1 MKKEVSKS
9 LRDMNIDEIIYIY
22 SGLFNGIICKNFTDQ
37 KFVEYKNKYNKFIKY
52 KELGYNS
59 PTAMG
64 RDKIAYGRTIIY
76 GWLIEELVAEL
87 FRSNFL
93 VKSVNYCG
101 QDKEHDFVYC
111 DISKNIKISGK
122 KSSDPDLQ
130 VVLKNSEVFFL
141 EIKTAVKNIFT
152 FKMGG
157 LKSLYKT
164 SAEHETPCII
174 FMLDLDKGLYNIV
187 NLNYFENKSPF
198 ANQNL
203 EGQLC
208 YNLPTPDKKL
218 NELLIDNLDFYLDK
232 NFLSYNYIKKYRLL
246 KIAKNSKNKK
256 IIKIIENKMKI
267 ENIELELKNFHD
279 EIKIIEEIDKDVL
292 KSWDEIEQ
300 ILKNNLNG

>member
-1 MKKEVSKS
+1 MTKEKSKS
-9 LRDMNIDEIIYIY
+9 LRDMNIDEIFDIYLKI
-22 SGLFNGIICKNFTDQ
+22 FNEIICKNFIDQ
-37 KFVEYKNKYNKFIKY
+37 KFTEYKNKYNKFIEY
-52 KELGYNS
+52 KKLGYNS
-59 PTAMG
+59 PSAMG

-87 FRSNFL
+87 FRSNLSVEL
-93 VKSVNYCG
+93 VKNCG

-111 DISKNIKISGK
+111 NISKNIKISGK

-130 VVLKNSEVFFL
+130 VILKNSAVFFL

-164 SAEHETPCII
+164 SAEHEKPCII

-187 NLNYFENKSPF
+187 NLSYFENKSPF
-198 ANQNL
+198 VNRNL

-218 NELLIDNLDFYLDK
+218 NELLTDNLNSYFDE
-232 NFLSYNYIKKYRLL
+232 NFLNYSHIKKYRLL

-267 ENIELELKNFHD
+267 ENLELELKNFQD
-279 EIKIIEEIDKDVL
+279 EIKVIEEIDKDVL

-300 ILKNNLNG
+300 ILKSILNS